1 MAGKKRG
8 LGRGLDALL
17 GPTPG
22 AATSGD
28 AVKDAG
34 LNDVPLD
41 QQTLRLIPVEWIQ
54 PGRFQPRRQFDA
66 EKLEELAASIRLHGI
81 MQPILVRQIESKRFE
96 LIAGERR
103 WRASQLAG
111 LDQLPCLIKS
121 VEPQNQLALGLIE
134 NIQRENL
141 NPLEEALALSRLVE
155 EFSLTHQE
163 VSDAVGKSRT
173 AVSNA
178 IRLSKLGGIAAEM
191 LLAGQLEMGHARA
204 LLTLEPEAQGQIA
217 RQIVAKQLTVR
228 QAENLVKQRLAPA
241 VEPPVARQDADVA
254 RLEHRLSEYFGQAVK
269 LKKKGARKGQL
280 IIDYNSFDELEG
292 VLNRAGFSHQ
302 DRN

>member
-17 GPTPG
+17 GPTTG

-96 LIAGERR
+96 LIA
-103 WRASQLAG
+103 
-111 LDQLPCLIKS
+111 
-121 VEPQNQLALGLIE
+121 
-134 NIQRENL
+134 
-141 NPLEEALALSRLVE
+141 
-155 EFSLTHQE
+155 
-163 VSDAVGKSRT
+163 
-173 AVSNA
+173 
-178 IRLSKLGGIAAEM
+178 
-191 LLAGQLEMGHARA
+191 
-204 LLTLEPEAQGQIA
+204 
-217 RQIVAKQLTVR
+217 
-228 QAENLVKQRLAPA
+228 
-241 VEPPVARQDADVA
+241 
-254 RLEHRLSEYFGQAVK
+254 
-269 LKKKGARKGQL
+269 
-280 IIDYNSFDELEG
+280 
-292 VLNRAGFSHQ
+292 
-302 DRN
+302 